1 MKTATMKSKKRSK
14 ISKAIHIHTQSHKSH
29 THNMAVTLKFALMLL
44 VILTCIQVKKS
55 AFVTSDTVGLSIEG
69 KEISSGNESFI
80 SSSLWQLKRG
90 GRSMQLRNSTRSY
103 ITLLILLCGDVE
115 SCPGPTS
122 AQIGGG
128 ERIIDELMSLLK
140 VKGLKILHQNTRGLL
155 SNFAYISELFQSFKG
170 IDILTL
176 SETHIDE
183 QDGLEPDS
191 YYDIP
196 GYSFISRPRKSG
208 KGGGVGAYISDGLI
222 WDRRLD
228 LENEKI
234 EVVWL
239 EIRPKCSKGILIASV
254 YRPPDSSKH
263 LDKDFNELFNSM
275 LTKAMSE
282 SKETILL
289 GDMNANFLDNKD
301 NKDLKSIFNVHG
313 LKQMIRQPTR
323 ITESTESLIDIILT
337 NKPVNLVQSEVIPT
351 SIGDHEMI
359 GCARKLNSNH
369 YNARLISCRDYKNY
383 NLESLKTDLRKINWM
398 PFYNE
403 SNVNDAWLLLKSTL
417 TNLYNRHAPII
428 KKNVRGKPAPWLN
441 EGIKSIMNERDQLL
455 RKSRR
460 TKSNADSLAYKRKR
474 NETNIAIKRAKSS
487 YYKNLLSE
495 NSENPSKFW
504 KVLKSIYPCKNLK
517 KHNSQSFDIDGEV
530 KSCNPSTIAN
540 AFGEFFAGTVKTLKE
555 KAFPLCAF
563 VWRTTASMSVRTD
576 LKFKFQAVSKFEVER
591 NLKSIK
597 RSKATGLDDLP
608 PGLLKDS
615 AELIA
620 APLTHLVNLSLVT
633 NIFPA
638 DWKNAKIIPVYKSGT
653 HSNLD
658 NYRPISIL
666 PVLSKII
673 EKIVHR
679 QLMSFLDKNSL
690 LSEFQFGFRRGLST
704 ELATTLLLD
713 DIRREVDS
721 GKLVGAVFIDLSK
734 AFDTISHAKL
744 LDKLSRYGINDGEL
758 EWFKDYLF
766 SRKAVVSYNNCLSE
780 VHEIYS
786 GVPQGSILGPLLF
799 LVFFNDITDVVNHS
813 KVIKYA
819 DDTVLYV
826 ADKQTQSIQAKLD
839 KDMESIAGWLKENEL
854 IINLK
859 KGKTES
865 LLFGTAK
872 RRSMQTEPL
881 EVSVP
886 CPTRTTITS
895 TSDYKYLGVHVD
907 H

>member
-1 MKTATMKSKKRSK
+1 M
-14 ISKAIHIHTQSHKSH
+14 
-29 THNMAVTLKFALMLL
+29 
-44 VILTCIQVKKS
+44 
-55 AFVTSDTVGLSIEG
+55 
-69 KEISSGNESFI
+69 
-80 SSSLWQLKRG
+80 
-90 GRSMQLRNSTRSY
+90 
-103 ITLLILLCGDVE
+103 
-115 SCPGPTS
+115 
-122 AQIGGG
+122 
-128 ERIIDELMSLLK
+128 
-140 VKGLKILHQNTRGLL
+140 
-155 SNFAYISELFQSFKG
+155 
-170 IDILTL
+170 
-176 SETHIDE
+176 
-183 QDGLEPDS
+183 
-191 YYDIP
+191 
-196 GYSFISRPRKSG
+196 
-208 KGGGVGAYISDGLI
+208 
-222 WDRRLD
+222 
-228 LENEKI
+228 ENEKI
-234 EVVWL
+234 EVIWF

-301 NKDLKSIFNVHG
+301 LKLIFNVHG

-337 NKPVNLVQSEVIPT
+337 NKPENLVQSEVIPT

-369 YNARLISCRDYKNY
+369 YNVRLISCRDYKNY
-383 NLESLKTDLRKINWM
+383 NPELLKSDLGKINWM

-441 EGIKSIMNERDQLL
+441 EDIKSIMNERDQLL

-495 NSENPSKFW
+495 NFENPSKFW

-555 KAFPLCAF
+555 KAFPLCDF
-563 VWRTTASMSVRTD
+563 VWRTPASMSVRTD
-576 LKFKFQAVSKFEVER
+576 LKFQFQAVSKFEVER
-591 NLKSIK
+591 KLKSIK

-608 PGLLKDS
+608 PGLLKDT

-620 APLTHLVNLSLVT
+620 APLTHLVNLSLTT

-638 DWKNAKIIPVYKSGT
+638 DWKNAKII
-653 HSNLD
+653 
-658 NYRPISIL
+658 IL

-704 ELATTLLLD
+704 ELAATLLLD

-813 KVIKYA
+813 KVIKYL
-819 DDTVLYV
+819 TTLFCTL
-826 ADKQTQSIQAKLD
+826 QTSRPNQFKL
-839 KDMESIAGWLKENEL
+839 N
-854 IINLK
+854 
-859 KGKTES
+859 
-865 LLFGTAK
+865 
-872 RRSMQTEPL
+872 
-881 EVSVP
+881 
-886 CPTRTTITS
+886 
-895 TSDYKYLGVHVD
+895 
-907 H
+907 